1 MLYISARSKTDSF
14 TAYRTLC
21 SDQAPDGGA
30 YIPYQLPC
38 FTAQDLSRF
47 KVMSFGQIV
56 ADILNQ
62 FYSLKLSAWD
72 VEICAGKQPVR
83 IKEIPH
89 RMIMAETC
97 HNPQSDYGYM
107 EQHLYKKLAGKDA
120 QTKPTCWARIAF
132 RVCLLFGVHAAF
144 PGRHNKPFDLCVN
157 GNDPTDAIAA
167 YYAKKMGLPI
177 RKIICCCTDN
187 SALWDLTQRGEM
199 SVSSHSDK
207 HSVYLVETLL
217 FHYFGRESVDRLQQA
232 LASKT
237 TFRLDTDASL
247 IIGDD
252 FTSVVIGRERTTELV
267 RSVKNNSNYDITDAA
282 AICFG
287 CLQDYR
293 AASGD
298 ICDTMILVDQKL

>member
-1 MLYISARSKTDSF
+1 MLYISARSKTDTF

-30 YIPYQLPC
+30 YIPYQLPH

-47 KVMSFGQIV
+47 KAMSFGQIV
-56 ADILNQ
+56 AEILNK

-97 HNPQSDYGYM
+97 HNPASDYSYI
-107 EQHLYKKLAGKDA
+107 ERHLYERLAGKEA
-120 QTKPTCWARIAF
+120 QPIPTYWAMITF
-132 RVCLLFGVHAAF
+132 RVCLLFGVYATMTAR
-144 PGRHNKPFDLCVN
+144 PNKLLDICVD
-157 GNDPTDAIAA
+157 GNDLTDAIAA
-167 YYAKKMGLPI
+167 FYAKKMGLPI

-199 SVSSHSDK
+199 SVSAYADRHS
-207 HSVYLVETLL
+207 SYLVETLL
-217 FHYFGRESVDRLQQA
+217 HYYFGRESVDRLQQA
-232 LASKT
+232 LVNKT
-237 TFRLDTDASL
+237 TFRLDTDSASV
-247 IIGDD
+247 IADD
-252 FTSVVIGRERTTELV
+252 FTSVAIGRERIPDIV
-267 RSVKNNSNYDITDAA
+267 RSIKNNSDYDITESA

-298 ICDTMILVDQKL
+298 ICDTMILIDQKL